1 MNTTDV
7 IITITLKG
15 EKSKKYFLDKMSKS
29 LGVRFAKIPKEE
41 LVIEE
46 QGDSKLSVELFKDL
60 LFMNLLDEVEFKVRN
75 PIKPAAKKVS
85 NPVKV
90 SNQKRLGCSQRKILA
105 FMITHEG
112 EEFSI
117 NSLSSSINY
126 NFTKNNL
133 AQIIENLAKRNL
145 ISKKKTNKDEYV
157 YFYISSDKSDFE
169 EVNKKQENSDEE
181 MLLPSN
187 SVQNSVPIEQK
198 KANAITKQTPEI
210 KKILKLFVT
219 SKYIHILNEI
229 FKKTVFN
236 VEAIRNKSDFAD
248 KKALTEVISVLDEE
262 AIQYDAKNDGTY
274 CVDNAWRTY
283 ALIRLGNNGAKSEDL
298 NKVAELLLDKGLIY
312 EDADG
317 TYNIII

>member
-1 MNTTDV
+1 MNTKDV

-46 QGDSKLSVELFKDL
+46 QGDSKISVELFKDL
-60 LFMNLLDEVEFKVRN
+60 LFKNLIDEVEFKVCT
-75 PIKPAAKKVS
+75 PLKPAAEKVS
-85 NPVKV
+85 SPIKV
-90 SNQKRLGCSQRKILA
+90 PNKKRLGCFQKKVLE
-105 FMITHEG
+105 FMMKHKG
-112 EEFSI
+112 EKFSI
-117 NSLSSSINY
+117 NSLSSSFDY
-126 NFTKNNL
+126 KFTETHL
-133 AQIIENLAKRNL
+133 EQILESLLKRNL
-145 ISKKKTNKDEYV
+145 IAKKKTDKDDYV
-157 YFYISSDKSDFE
+157 YFYILSENSDFE
-169 EVNKKQENSDEE
+169 EVDKKQETAEME
-181 MLLPSN
+181 MLPPSN
-187 SVQNSVPIEQK
+187 PVPNAVTIEQK
-198 KANAITKQTPEI
+198 KAEAITKQTPEI
-210 KKILKLFVT
+210 KKILELFVT

-229 FKKTVFN
+229 FKNTVFN

-283 ALIRLGNNGAKSEDL
+283 ALIRLGNNDAKSEDL

-312 EDADG
+312 EGVDG
-317 TYNIII
+317 TYNII